1 MAALIAAPPM
11 DSGSVGA
18 GGSEE
23 SVAAAFKAA
32 AGLSKHR
39 AANIPTANLK
49 ILKSIVAFF
58 HERGEATLASPRV
71 ERFKPAVFS
80 DLRAMLLPSPGR

>member
-1 MAALIAAPPM
+1 MAALIAVPPV

-18 GGSEE
+18 GGTEE
-23 SVAAAFKAA
+23 LAAAAFKAA

-58 HERGEATLASPRV
+58 TNGAERRS
-71 ERFKPAVFS
+71 S
-80 DLRAMLLPSPGR
+80 LRPVLRDSNRQSLVT

>member
-23 SVAAAFKAA
+23 SAAAAFNAA
-32 AGLSKHR
+32 AGLSKHS
-39 AANIPTANLK
+39 ATNIPAANLK
-49 ILKSIVAFF
+49 ILKSIGAFF
-58 HERGEATLASPRV
+58 TNGA
-71 ERFKPAVFS
+71 K
-80 DLRAMLLPSPGR
+80 